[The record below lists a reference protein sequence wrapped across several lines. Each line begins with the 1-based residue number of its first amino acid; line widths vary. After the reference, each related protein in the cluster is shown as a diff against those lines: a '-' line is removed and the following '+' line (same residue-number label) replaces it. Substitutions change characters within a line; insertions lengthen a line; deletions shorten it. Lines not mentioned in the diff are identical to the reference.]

1 MAITKKTILPL
12 NLLEYEVFIEDSAQ
26 ISEYFTVTNIPQ
38 SFTGGRNS
46 FLLGGSEYLQNGSE
60 IKLEIIDSNG
70 NTIYQSMVP
79 LYVEGN
85 SRMISVEIYND
96 TAPGFATIVLM
107 GKATQTT
114 SGGSIPSE
122 WQDVYNV
129 RWTRKILV
137 DYDLKNTSPI
147 RFELQPE
154 VLIEEKRFYNIN
166 SSSYDTYSI
175 PFTASLTPLIYSPVQ
190 IGYAIES
197 ISPSVFTEEHKT
209 GKLTGS
215 LTINGVSESINLPI
229 TNILNKTKSFSKG
242 YLIKSPL
249 TGGFIKQIYLKSGS
263 YSTTLES
270 IVRNVTSSM
279 QLQYSVVNTSS
290 VNIPISYASLR
301 VSNLST
307 VSGEIQK
314 CRIYNKITTNTTDYK
329 LVADVPLTSE
339 EILVSSSIRGN
350 ISIGDITQAKD
361 FQNHWYAGTLQ
372 ANTGNRKQL
381 YPVSGSLAYYDSSD
395 TTGTFV
401 ISSSNDTLLASIYA
415 NVTINTGTDK
425 FDGQV
430 SESGYFFGTK
440 NSYLLFPTSEYT
452 LKLDAYYRK
461 TSGSVNLV
469 GNTPNVD
476 IYIIGIS
483 GSKVV
488 GVDPL
493 GQKIGQLKVLGN
505 SQWFEGSEFNFSP
518 AIKQSGLLGLR
529 FVVSNGFWNFANVSI
544 KPASDPQFS
553 SDEVSLLIPNVEYHN
568 ELLQYKVEF
577 FDINNNSV
585 NVSAISTP
593 VFFTGSAIDL
603 GTLP

>member
-46 FLLGGSEYLQNGSE
+46 FLLGGSDYLQNGSE

-79 LYVEGN
+79 VYVEGN

-107 GKATQTT
+107 GKAIQTT

-154 VLIEEKRFYNIN
+154 VLVEEKRFYNIN
-166 SSSYDTYSI
+166 SSSYDIYSI

-350 ISIGDITQAKD
+350 IPIGDITQAKD

-381 YPVSGSLAYYDSSD
+381 YPVSGSLAYYDSSN

-505 SQWFEGSEFNFSP
+505 SQWFESSEFNFSP